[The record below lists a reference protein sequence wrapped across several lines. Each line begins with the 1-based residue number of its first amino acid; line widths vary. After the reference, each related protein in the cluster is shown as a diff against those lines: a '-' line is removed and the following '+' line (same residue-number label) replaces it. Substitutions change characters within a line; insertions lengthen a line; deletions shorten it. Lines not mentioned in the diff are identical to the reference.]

1 MTKNNEKKNF
11 NEKTRDEENIE
22 NNLDKA
28 SNKASSFVENYN
40 KINDNLSSKNEQDP
54 NEDDKQIL
62 EEISSVMKEG
72 IYINPIETSDD
83 HIEEKEKKEL
93 RKDYLCT
100 QNGSAWSITCAWHF
114 YWKWTWSLVLQCQP

>member
-40 KINDNLSSKNEQDP
+40 KINDNLSSKNEQGS
-54 NEDDKQIL
+54 NEDD
-62 EEISSVMKEG
+62 
-72 IYINPIETSDD
+72 
-83 HIEEKEKKEL
+83 
-93 RKDYLCT
+93 
-100 QNGSAWSITCAWHF
+100 
-114 YWKWTWSLVLQCQP
+114 

>member
-40 KINDNLSSKNEQDP
+40 KINDNLSSKNEQGS

-62 EEISSVMKEG
+62 EEISSKA
-72 IYINPIETSDD
+72 
-83 HIEEKEKKEL
+83 
-93 RKDYLCT
+93 R
-100 QNGSAWSITCAWHF
+100 
-114 YWKWTWSLVLQCQP
+114 